1 MPTSGPA
8 APAKQSKLPYK
19 ARLPRHE
26 RREKIL
32 AAAEERFAAG
42 GYDATSLA
50 EIAGQAEITKP
61 IVYEHFASKTDLFT
75 SLLERHA
82 TELATMVY
90 ERMDALDESLSAE
103 ESLRTAL
110 DAFFEFAEQR
120 PFAWK
125 TLFRDPPSET
135 EVVVAYRH
143 LREFARDA
151 VAERLRRH
159 PAARAAGL
167 TAADN
172 PIQVAAE
179 FLMAGM
185 AGVAGWWSLESEL
198 PRSEVVDLLMTIA
211 WPGLERLAKSL

>member
-1 MPTSGPA
+1 MPPSGPSL
-8 APAKQSKLPYK
+8 PTKQGKLPYK

-32 AAAEERFAAG
+32 LAAEECFAEG

-50 EIAGQAEITKP
+50 AIADVAGISKP
-61 IVYEHFASKTDLFT
+61 IVYEHFASKADLFT
-75 SLLERHA
+75 SLLERQA
-82 TELATMVY
+82 AELTARVY
-90 ERMDALDESLSAE
+90 ARMDALDESLSAE

-125 TLFRDPPSET
+125 TLFRDPPSEPGLLA
-135 EVVVAYRH
+135 AYRR
-143 LREFARDA
+143 LRGYSRDA

-167 TAADN
+167 DATDV
-172 PIQVAAE
+172 PIQIAAE

-185 AGVAGWWSLESEL
+185 TGVAGWWSLDQDL
-198 PRSEVVDLLMTIA
+198 PRSQVVDHLMTIA
-211 WPGLERLAKSL
+211 WPGLERLAKSF